1 MTRPDLISPA
11 MAIAHMLPEFVA
23 SLTPKERIVFANMAR
38 VWLRPAQ
45 LVPDRPFRTLSFSG
59 ARGWGKTHAIGK
71 HLNEGVA
78 HGLYRAPAL
87 LGPNDERVDEVMVQT
102 LIDTA
107 VPWCRPKKHKGQL
120 LWPNGVFAELF
131 TAEAEGRSRGGNYDV
146 SWMSEIV
153 DWQAT
158 TRDEAFNNLFTAT
171 RQGCERVFCDTTSR
185 GQNSVILKLRK
196 LHEDDPRMH
205 IRVEGTTF
213 DNPLLTRTYLRSV
226 CANYTLGSR
235 RFLEEIMGMIFAESA
250 GALWEQDWI
259 NSNRRPMAPER
270 PRLTLL
276 AADPAITAREG
287 SDETGLVVGSLGQD
301 EHVYITADLSG
312 KLAGGA
318 WVKLVVDRCAL
329 DAAGLVV
336 ETSRGG
342 SAWTELLRAHAGP
355 RGFEVSVL
363 EKGKPFPTRLPG
375 TIYVREV
382 HAVNSKHSRGE
393 GPADL
398 GRAGYVHHVGDPGQ
412 FKTLEDQLVT
422 WEPGSGPSPDR
433 LDAHAYLISE
443 LRGLARPKPVDN
455 TTQLAG
461 AAEINRRLMN
471 FAAARSRGVGL

>member
-11 MAIAHMLPEFVA
+11 MAIAHVLPEFVA
-23 SLTPKERIVFANMAR
+23 SLSPKERIVFAHMAR
-38 VWLRPAQ
+38 MWLRPAQ
-45 LVPDRPFRTLSFSG
+45 IVPDRPFRTLSYTG
-59 ARGWGKTHAIGK
+59 ARGWGKTHAVGT
-71 HLNEGVA
+71 HLNQGVA
-78 HGLYRAPAL
+78 YGLYRTPAL
-87 LGPNDERVDEVMVQT
+87 LGPNDERVDEVMVKT

-107 VPWCRPKKHKGQL
+107 VPWCRPKRVKANL
-120 LWPNGVFAELF
+120 VWPNGVMAELF
-131 TAEAEGRSRGGNYDV
+131 TAEAPGRSRGGNYDV
-146 SWMSEIV
+146 SWMCEIV

-158 TRDEAFNNLFTAT
+158 SRDEAFDNMFTAT
-171 RQGCERVFCDTTSR
+171 RRGCERVFCDTTSR
-185 GQNSVILKLRK
+185 GQNSVILRLRK
-196 LHEDDPRMH
+196 MHEDDPAMH
-205 IRVEGTTF
+205 IRVDGTTF

-250 GALWEQDWI
+250 GALWEQEWI
-259 NSNRRPMAPER
+259 DNNRRPVAPER

-301 EHVYITADLSG
+301 EHVYVTADLSG

-318 WVKLVVDRCAL
+318 WVKLVVDRCAI

-342 SAWTELLRAHAGP
+342 SAWTELVRAHAVP
-355 RGFEVSVL
+355 RGFAVEVL
-363 EKGKPFPTRLPG
+363 EKGAPFPMRAPG
-375 TIYVREV
+375 TIYIREV
-382 HAVNSKHSRGE
+382 HAVNSKHTRGE
-393 GPADL
+393 GPAEL
-398 GRAGYVHHVGDPGQ
+398 GRAGYVHHVGHPGQ

-455 TTQLAG
+455 STQIS
-461 AAEINRRLMN
+461 AAVEINRRLAE
-471 FAAARSRGVGL
+471 FAMARTRGVGL